1 MPINVTCDE
10 CSESHRVKD
19 DAIGKK
25 FKCKGCGKLLK
36 VEVPAP
42 PEDDFSYFDD
52 AELNDEDADE
62 SEEAEAYS
70 RKKAPRRAKSASASR
85 KGSGSK
91 SGKPKSVPIGRTK
104 VPLGIDCVYFGFLA
118 TILMVLIVF
127 AVTWSSRGNPVKVVP
142 VLFWMS
148 LVGFAATI
156 VTTVGKLLCLTAPP
170 QMAGK
175 GTIFVAV
182 AIDVLAL
189 SITMAS
195 FVTTVPALLTSAV
208 NLLSIAGFVSFILF
222 LQNLGDFLGERDLRE
237 RGSGVLMRGIGIV
250 ALLAVQ
256 VGLALAAQARALPP
270 IIAGLGVLL
279 VMLVLLVAG
288 ILFVIR
294 YAGLLS
300 TCRYALSNG

>member
-1 MPINVTCDE
+1 MAIIVTCDE

-19 DAIGKK
+19 DAVGKK
-25 FKCKGCGKLLK
+25 FKCKGCGKSLT
-36 VEVPAP
+36 VQAPAP
-42 PEDDFSYFDD
+42 PEDDFTNFDD
-52 AELNDEDADE
+52 AGLSDEHEGEA
-62 SEEAEAYS
+62 EEAEAYS
-70 RKKAPRRAKSASASR
+70 RKKTPRRAKSASAGR
-85 KGSGSK
+85 KGSTKTGQ
-91 SGKPKSVPIGRTK
+91 PKSVPIGRTK
-104 VPLGIDCVYFGFLA
+104 VPLGIDCVFFGFLA
-118 TILMVLIVF
+118 TILVVLIVF
-127 AVTWSSRGNPVKVVP
+127 AVAWSSRGNPVKVVP

-148 LVGFAATI
+148 LVGFAATV

-170 QMAGK
+170 QMSGK
-175 GTIFVAV
+175 GTIYVAV

-237 RGSGVLMRGIGIV
+237 RGSGVLMLGIGIV
-250 ALLAVQ
+250 VLLAVQ

-270 IIAGLGVLL
+270 IVAGLGVLL
-279 VMLVLLVAG
+279 VMLALLVVG
-288 ILFVIR
+288 VFFVIR

>member
-1 MPINVTCDE
+1 MPITVRCDE

-19 DAIGKK
+19 EAVGKR
-25 FKCKGCGKLLK
+25 FKCRGCGKFLK
-36 VEVPAP
+36 VEAPAP
-42 PEDDFSYFDD
+42 PEDDFSNFDD
-52 AELNDEDADE
+52 AELNDEDAEE
-62 SEEAEAYS
+62 SEEAADDS
-70 RKKAPRRAKSASASR
+70 RKKAPRRAKSASAGR
-85 KGSGSK
+85 KGSTK
-91 SGKPKSVPIGRTK
+91 AGKPKSVPIGRTK
-104 VPLGIDCVYFGFLA
+104 VPLGIDCVFFGFLA
-118 TILMVLIVF
+118 TILVVLIVF

-148 LVGFAATI
+148 LVGFAATV

-170 QMAGK
+170 QMPGK
-175 GTIFVAV
+175 GTIYVAV

-195 FVTTVPALLTSAV
+195 FVATVPALLTSAI

-237 RGSGVLMRGIGIV
+237 RGSGVLMLGIGIV
-250 ALLAVQ
+250 VLLAVQ

-270 IIAGLGVLL
+270 IVAGLGVLL
-279 VMLVLLVAG
+279 VMLVLLVVG
-288 ILFVIR
+288 VFFVIR

-300 TCRYALSNG
+300 TCRYALSNC